1 MLLGDLVNEGFF
13 YMKMYGR
20 FARQPKNSGCNI
32 EVTILLEV
40 AVRQGFT
47 VV

>member
-1 MLLGDLVNEGFF
+1 MTLLMRVFLHENVWPFCQAAKE
-13 YMKMYGR
+13 
-20 FARQPKNSGCNI
+20 SGCNN

>member
-1 MLLGDLVNEGFF
+1 
-13 YMKMYGR
+13 MKIYGR
-20 FARQPKNSGCNI
+20 FARQPKKSGCNNV
-32 EVTILLEV
+32 VTLLLEV